1 MPKNTAPR
9 LFLID
14 GSGYIFRAY
23 HALPPLTRASD
34 GLSTGAVAGFCNML
48 WKFLQEMKG
57 SEAPTH
63 LAVIFDKSEITFR
76 NELYP
81 EYKAHRPP
89 APEDL
94 VPQFPLIRDA
104 TRAFNLPCIE
114 MGGYEADDLIATYAR
129 QAAASGATVKIVS
142 SDKDLM
148 QLIVEEVIQ
157 LYDPMKNRALGPEAV
172 MEKFGVGPDKVIDA
186 QALIGDSTDNVPG
199 APGIGPKTAAELI
212 AQFGSLDAIL
222 ERANEIKQP
231 KRRETLINNADL
243 IRLSRQL
250 VTLKDDVPVEE
261 QWQSFVV
268 REPEASTLLQ
278 FLDALE
284 FRTLGRRV
292 REHFAKEKG
301 VEIVASYA
309 AARPAQAPAQDA
321 APSTGPVLEAIE
333 TEFKPDQYKIVRD
346 LPTLEAYIARARRA
360 GAVGV
365 DTEAD
370 SFDPARANLVGLS
383 LSLAANDAIYIPLG
397 HRQPDPRAGELFASE
412 LPLDDARPA
421 SSSMEE
427 APRSGGGGAPATSKK
442 KPPEAHLDT
451 SRASPPLSSLCDA
464 SSPIEGE
471 RAQIPLAAALAALH
485 ELLQDPALLKVGL
498 NIKWDIAIFA
508 KHGITLAPFEDP
520 MLASYALYGGLDDHD
535 KASLI
540 EKHLGHGLTPYSA
553 IAGKGKAQQA
563 FDLLPVDRAAP
574 YSCEYADAALRLWR
588 KLQPQLAANRL
599 VTVYETLERPM
610 PPVLAAMERAGIRI
624 DPQMLSRLSGDFAQR
639 MLQYEQEAYGLAG
652 REFNIGSPKQ
662 IGDILFGEMGL
673 KGGAKTKTG
682 AWSTDESVLSGL
694 AEEGHDLPAKVLDWR
709 QLSKLRSTYTEA
721 LGQAINPRTGRV
733 HTNYA
738 LASTTTGR
746 LSSNDP
752 NLQNI
757 PARTEEGRRIREAF
771 IPEAGNVLVSADYSQ
786 IELRLLAHVAD
797 IPQLKQAFAD
807 GVDIHA
813 RTASEMFGVPVEGMP
828 KEVRNNAKAINFG
841 IIYGISAF
849 GLARNL
855 GIARDEAAAYIKKY
869 FQRVPGIRDYME
881 ETKTFGRA
889 NGYVKTIFGRRI
901 WVKGIQSKNPSER
914 AFGERQ
920 SINAPLQGA
929 AADIIRRAMIRLPD
943 ALAKAKLKS
952 RMLLQVHDE
961 LIFEAP
967 KAEADKLCKLAKD
980 VMEAAPEPAVVLS
993 VPLTVEAKSG
1003 ATWGAAH

>member
-1 MPKNTAPR
+1 MAKKDAPR
-9 LFLID
+9 LYLID
-14 GSGYIFRAY
+14 GSAYIFRAY

-34 GLSTGAVAGFCNML
+34 GLSVGAVAGFCNMV
-48 WKFLQEMKG
+48 WKFLEEMKG
-57 SEAPTH
+57 AEAPTH
-63 LAVIFDKSEITFR
+63 LAVIFDKSEVTFR
-76 NELYP
+76 NKLYP

-129 QAAASGATVKIVS
+129 QAASAGAMVRIVS

-148 QLIVEEVIQ
+148 QLIVDGIIQ
-157 LYDPMKNRALGPEAV
+157 LYDPMKNRLLGPEAV
-172 MEKFGVGPDKVIDA
+172 MEKFGVGPDKVIDV

-199 APGIGPKTAAELI
+199 APGIGPKTAAELMGM
-212 AQFGSLDAIL
+212 FGSLDAIL
-222 ERANEIKQP
+222 ERANEVKQP
-231 KRRETLINNADL
+231 KRRETLINFADQ

-261 QWQSFVV
+261 KWESFGV
-268 REPEASTLLQ
+268 RDPEPGPLLQ
-278 FLDALE
+278 FIDAME

-301 VEIVASYA
+301 VQIVAQYA
-309 AARPAQAPAQDA
+309 AAAAPPPAPAHASDG
-321 APSTGPVLEAIE
+321 APRVGPVIE
-333 TEFKPDQYKIVRD
+333 PVEREFKRDAYGIVRD
-346 LPTLEAYIARARRA
+346 LAALEAYIARAA
-360 GAVGV
+360 GAVGI

-370 SFDPARANLVGLS
+370 CFDAERAQLVGVS
-383 LSLAANDAIYIPLG
+383 LSIAANDAIYIPLS
-397 HRQPDPRAGELFASE
+397 HRTVEPRAGELFASE
-412 LPLDDARPA
+412 LPLSPSKRGAATPT
-421 SSSMEE
+421 
-427 APRSGGGGAPATSKK
+427 PTPAPA
-442 KPPEAHLDT
+442 PQGDGEMIA
-451 SRASPPLSSLCDA
+451 LS
-464 SSPIEGE
+464 
-471 RAQIPLAAALAALH
+471 AALSALKP
-485 ELLQDPALLKVGL
+485 LLEDPAVAKVGI
-498 NIKWDIAIFA
+498 NIKWDIALFA
-508 KHGITLAPFEDP
+508 KHGIALAPYDDP

-535 KASLI
+535 KISLI
-540 EKHLGHGLTPYSA
+540 EKHLGHGLTPYGDV
-553 IAGKGKAQQA
+553 AGKGKAQQS
-563 FDLLPVDRAAP
+563 FDLVPVERAAA
-574 YSCEYADAALRLWR
+574 YSCEHADAALRLWR
-588 KLQPQLAANRL
+588 KLQPELAANRL
-599 VTVYETLERPM
+599 ITVYETLERPL
-610 PPVLAAMERAGIRI
+610 PPILAAMEREGVKI

-639 MLQYEQEAYGLAG
+639 MLQYEAEAYGLAG
-652 REFNIGSPKQ
+652 KEFNLGSPKQ
-662 IGDILFGEMGL
+662 LGEILFDEMKL
-673 KGGAKTKTG
+673 PGGSKTKTG
-682 AWSTDESVLSGL
+682 AWSTDAAILEDL
-694 AEEGHDLPAKVLDWR
+694 AEEHDLPAKVLEWR

-721 LGQAINPRTGRV
+721 LQAAVNPETRRV
-733 HTNYA
+733 HTTYA
-738 LASTTTGR
+738 LAASTTGR
-746 LSSNDP
+746 LASNDP

-757 PARTEEGRRIREAF
+757 PIRTEEGRRIREAF
-771 IPEAGNVLVSADYSQ
+771 IPEQGNVLVSADYSQ

-828 KEVRNNAKAINFG
+828 KDVRNNAKAINFG

-855 GIARDEAAAYIKKY
+855 GIAREEAAAYIKKY
-869 FQRVPGIRDYME
+869 FERFPGIRDYME
-881 ETKTFGRA
+881 ETKTFARA

-929 AADIIRRAMIRLPD
+929 AADIIRRAMVRLPP

-961 LIFEAP
+961 LVFEAP
-967 KAEADKLCKLAKD
+967 KDEADKLCKLAKE
-980 VMEAAPEPAVVLS
+980 VMEAAPEPAAILS
-993 VPLTVEAKSG
+993 VPLTVEAKAG